1 MARVGEFMYGW
12 EQSPQDEGPKPS
24 EHSRKER
31 RKAARIAYK
40 IYKKTEK
47 AMAVKLKAEPN
58 EK

>member
-12 EQSPQDEGPKPS
+12 EKSPQDVGPKPV

-31 RKAARIAYK
+31 RKAAKIAYK

-47 AMAVKLKAEPN
+47 AMAKKNLNK
-58 EK
+58 